1 MIEII
6 KYSENLKEQ
15 WNSFLN
21 VSKNPSFLFDRN
33 FMDYHSDRF
42 NDYSLLAFIDANLVA
57 ILPANIDNGKLISHQ
72 GLSYGGLIFKNE
84 LRLSE
89 IIEIIKAMLVYLN
102 SNSIDRWFLKLIPR
116 MYNLRP
122 SDEVDWVLFKL
133 AAKLYRRDTALVI
146 DNNAKP
152 IHYQERRKR
161 SIKKALKLDINIKD
175 GDSEFDPFW
184 EQVLVPN
191 LLSKHGVSPVHSIE
205 EIKLLASR
213 FPDNIKQYNIYI
225 QTKIVAGCT
234 IFLNKNVV
242 HAQYISGSSEGRDS
256 GCLDFLFDHLIKNEF
271 SSYRYFDFG
280 ICNEKDGQF
289 INKGL
294 LDWKEG
300 FGARSICHE
309 FYEVET
315 RNYNLLENILI

>member
-6 KYSENLKEQ
+6 RYSENLKEQ

-42 NDYSLLAFIDANLVA
+42 KDYSLLAFIDNNLVA

-72 GLSYGGLIFKNE
+72 GLSYGGLIFNND

-89 IIEIIKAMLVYLN
+89 ITEIVKAVLVYLS
-102 SNSIDRWFLKLIPR
+102 SNGIYSWILKLIPR

-122 SDEVDWVLFKL
+122 SDELDWVLFKL
-133 AAKLYRRDTALVI
+133 AAKIYRRDTALVI
-146 DNNAKP
+146 DNNAE
-152 IHYQERRKR
+152 HLQYEERRKR
-161 SIKKALKLDINIKD
+161 SIKKALKLDITIRS

-184 EQVLVPN
+184 DQILVPN
-191 LLSKHGVSPVHSIE
+191 LLSKHGVKPVHSIE

-213 FPDNIKQYNIYI
+213 FPDNIKQYNIYLH
-225 QTKIVAGCT
+225 TKIVAGCT

-242 HAQYISGSSEGRDS
+242 HAQYISGSSEGRNS
-256 GCLDFLFDHLIKNEF
+256 GCLDYLFDHLIKNEF

-280 ICNEKDGQF
+280 ICNELEGQF

-300 FGARSICHE
+300 FGARTIIHE
-309 FYEVET
+309 FYEIMPQNV
-315 RNYNLLENILI
+315 YLLENFIM